1 MKMRTILSTVAV
13 LGLSAAA
20 SQAGFHVMQIQ
31 EIIGGV
37 NGNTTAQ
44 AIQLR
49 VRGGGQ
55 IFSAGYRLRAW
66 DATGANPILLLS
78 IPTNIANGNVGDNI
92 LFTTTA
98 FDSLMSGVSGY
109 AKDFTLTNAIPSSY
123 LNGGKVTFEDSGS
136 TVQWAVA
143 FGAYTGTNTGS
154 TTNDADGIFSPN
166 FATALPTSSRQGI
179 IFTGLATD
187 PSTNNAANYALTAN
201 PATVRNNAG
210 NSFTVVPEP
219 GSIAFVGLGAAALG
233 GMIFARRRR

>member
-13 LGLSAAA
+13 LGISAAA
-20 SQAGFHVMQIQ
+20 SQAAFHVMQIQ

-49 VRGGGQ
+49 VRAGGQ
-55 IFSAGYRLRAW
+55 IFSTGYRLRAW
-66 DATGANPILLLS
+66 DAAGATPILLLT
-78 IPTNIANGNVGDNI
+78 IPSNISNGNAGDNI
-92 LFTTTA
+92 LFTTTS

-109 AKDFTLTNAIPSSY
+109 AKDFTLTNPIPASY
-123 LNGGKVTFEDSGS
+123 LSGGKVTFEDGGG
-136 TVQWAVA
+136 TVQWSVA
-143 FGAYTGTNTGS
+143 FGAYTGTNTGA
-154 TTNDADGIFSPN
+154 TTNDADGNFSPA
-166 FATALPTSSRQGI
+166 FASALPTSSRQGI

-219 GSIAFVGLGAAALG
+219 GSIAFVSLGAAALG